1 MPVWVDGLLR
11 SLGLFLLVFV
21 AIRVL
26 GKKHPVETSP
36 FHFVVYSV
44 VAVVTA
50 LLAANIIPNMAFAL
64 AALAVWV
71 LLPLFLDY
79 LSLHSRTL
87 YHLLHGKETIIIK
100 QGKVMEENLKQVR
113 LSGEG
118 LLKGLRAKNVFS
130 VADVEFAVLETSGE
144 LNLLLKA
151 DKRPIAPHDLEWKVM
166 PQIETQTV
174 ILDGNI
180 LHDSLRKLGLTLQWL
195 QAQLESS
202 GVSLENV
209 FLGQVSSAGE
219 LYLDLFDDLIQLP
232 NPSVREMLFATL
244 QHAQAELTKYSLATE
259 DVESKKQFADD
270 SAKLQQVLE
279 KLRPHLL
286 R

>member
-21 AIRVL
+21 AIRIL

-44 VAVVTA
+44 VAVITA
-50 LLAANIIPNMAFAL
+50 LLAANFIPNMAFAL
-64 AALAVWV
+64 AGLAVWV

-87 YHLLHGKETIIIK
+87 HRLLHGKEAIIIK
-100 QGKVMEENLKQVR
+100 QGKVMEENLKQAR

-144 LNLLLKA
+144 LSLLLKA
-151 DKRPIAPHDLEWKVM
+151 DKRPVAPHDLEWKVM

-174 ILDGNI
+174 ILDGKI
-180 LHDSLRKLGLTLQWL
+180 LHDALRRLGLTLQWL

-209 FLGQVSSAGE
+209 FLGQVNSAGE

-244 QHAQAELTKYSLATE
+244 QQAQAELTKYSLATE
-259 DVESKKQFADD
+259 DVKSKKQFADD

>member
-11 SLGLFLLVFV
+11 SLGLFMLVFV
-21 AIRVL
+21 AIRIL

-44 VAVVTA
+44 VAVITA
-50 LLAANIIPNMAFAL
+50 LLAANFIPNRAFAL

-71 LLPLFLDY
+71 LLPLLLDY
-79 LSLHSRTL
+79 LSLHSKAL
-87 YHLLHGKETIIIK
+87 YQILHGKEAIIIK
-100 QGKVMEENLKQVR
+100 QGKVMEENLKQAR

-144 LNLLLKA
+144 LSLLLKA
-151 DKRPIAPHDLEWKVM
+151 DKRPVAPHDLEWKVM

-174 ILDGNI
+174 ILDGKI
-180 LHDSLRKLGLTLQWL
+180 LHDSLRRLGLTLQWL

-209 FLGQVSSAGE
+209 FLGQVNSAGE

-244 QHAQAELTKYSLATE
+244 QQAQAELTKYSLATE

>member
-174 ILDGNI
+174 ILDGKI

-195 QAQLESS
+195 QTQLESS

-244 QHAQAELTKYSLATE
+244 QQAQAELTKYSLATE
-259 DVESKKQFADD
+259 DVKSKKQFADD

>member
-21 AIRVL
+21 AIRIL

-44 VAVVTA
+44 VAVITA
-50 LLAANIIPNMAFAL
+50 LLAANFIPNMAFAL

-71 LLPLFLDY
+71 LLPLLLDY
-79 LSLHSRTL
+79 LSLHSKAL
-87 YHLLHGKETIIIK
+87 YQILHGKEAIIIK
-100 QGKVMEENLKQVR
+100 QGKVMEENLKQAR

-144 LNLLLKA
+144 LSLLLKA
-151 DKRPIAPHDLEWKVM
+151 DKRPVAPHDLEWKVM

-174 ILDGNI
+174 ILDGKI
-180 LHDSLRKLGLTLQWL
+180 LHDALRRLGLTLQWL

-209 FLGQVSSAGE
+209 FLGQVNSAGE

-244 QHAQAELTKYSLATE
+244 QQAQAELTKYSLATE
-259 DVESKKQFADD
+259 DVKSKKQFADD

>member
-1 MPVWVDGLLR
+1 MPEWVEGLLR

-21 AIRVL
+21 AIRIL

-36 FHFVVYSV
+36 FYFVIYSV
-44 VAVVTA
+44 VAVITA
-50 LLAANIIPNMAFAL
+50 LLAANIIPNLAFAL
-64 AALAVWV
+64 AALIVWL
-71 LLPLFLDY
+71 LLPLLLDY
-79 LSLHSRTL
+79 LALQSRAL
-87 YHLLHGKETIIIK
+87 YQLLHGKETVIIK

-144 LNLLLKA
+144 LSLLLKA
-151 DKRPIAPHDLEWKVM
+151 DKRPVASHDLEWKVM
-166 PQIETQTV
+166 PQAEPQTV

-180 LHDSLRKLGLTLQWL
+180 LHDSLRKLGFTLQWL
-195 QAQLESS
+195 QTQLKSS
-202 GVSLENV
+202 GVSLDNV
-209 FLGQVSSAGE
+209 FLGQVNSAGE
-219 LYLDLFDDLIQLP
+219 VYLDLFDDLLQLP
-232 NPSVREMLFATL
+232 KPSVREMVFASL
-244 QHAQAELTKYSLATE
+244 QQAQAELTRYSLATE
-259 DVESKKQFADD
+259 NSESKKQFAND
-270 SAKLQQVLE
+270 SAKVRQVLE

>member
-1 MPVWVDGLLR
+1 MPVWAEGLLR

-21 AIRVL
+21 AIRIL

-36 FHFVVYSV
+36 FYFVVYSV
-44 VAVVTA
+44 FAVMTA
-50 LLAANIIPNMAFAL
+50 LLAANIIPNIAFAL

-71 LLPLFLDY
+71 LLPLLLDY
-79 LSLHSRTL
+79 LSLHSKAL
-87 YHLLHGKETIIIK
+87 YQLLHGKQTILIK

-130 VADVEFAVLETSGE
+130 IADVEFAVLETSGE
-144 LNLLLKA
+144 VNLLLKA
-151 DKRPIAPHDLEWKVM
+151 DKRPVAPHDLEWKVM
-166 PQIETQTV
+166 PQVEPQTV

-195 QAQLESS
+195 QAQLEVS
-202 GVSLENV
+202 GVSLDNV
-209 FLGQVSSAGE
+209 FLGQVNSAGE
-219 LYLDLFDDLIQLP
+219 MYLDLFDDLIKLP
-232 NPSVREMLFATL
+232 NPSVREMVFATL
-244 QHAQAELTKYSLATE
+244 RQAQAELDKYSLATE
-259 DVESKKQFADD
+259 DSQSKKQFAND

-286 R
+286 G

>member
-1 MPVWVDGLLR
+1 M
-11 SLGLFLLVFV
+11 
-21 AIRVL
+21 
-26 GKKHPVETSP
+26 
-36 FHFVVYSV
+36 
-44 VAVVTA
+44 TA
-50 LLAANIIPNMAFAL
+50 LLAANIIPNIAFAL

-71 LLPLFLDY
+71 LLPLLLDY
-79 LSLHSRTL
+79 LSLHSKEV
-87 YHLLHGKETIIIK
+87 YQLLHGKQTILIK

-144 LNLLLKA
+144 VDLLLKA
-151 DKRPIAPHDLEWKVM
+151 DKRPVAPHDLEWKVT
-166 PQIETQTV
+166 PQVEPQTV

-195 QAQLESS
+195 QAQLEVS
-202 GVSLENV
+202 GVSLDNV
-209 FLGQVSSAGE
+209 FLGQVNSAGE
-219 LYLDLFDDLIQLP
+219 MYLDLFDDLIQLP
-232 NPSVREMLFATL
+232 NPSVREMVFAVL
-244 QHAQAELTKYSLATE
+244 RQAQAELDKYSLATE
-259 DVESKKQFADD
+259 DSKSKKQFADD

-286 R
+286 G